1 MKWKITLTKWKKN
14 QKNKGQIEK
23 KKNSIN
29 FDWIMKLKANKTW
42 TKRPR
47 KKIKN
52 QKNKYQNKKI
62 TYEKL

>member
-1 MKWKITLTKWKKN
+1 MKNNFNKMKKKIKRIRVKLR
-14 QKNKGQIEK
+14 K

>member
-1 MKWKITLTKWKKN
+1 MKKKIKRIRVKLR
-14 QKNKGQIEK
+14 K

>member
-1 MKWKITLTKWKKN
+1 MKNNFNKMKK
-14 QKNKGQIEK
+14 KFKRMRIKLRK

-42 TKRPR
+42 TKIPR

-52 QKNKYQNKKI
+52 KKNKYQNKKI

>member
-1 MKWKITLTKWKKN
+1 MKNNFNKMKKKSKEWGSN
-14 QKNKGQIEK
+14 WER

-42 TKRPR
+42 TKIPR